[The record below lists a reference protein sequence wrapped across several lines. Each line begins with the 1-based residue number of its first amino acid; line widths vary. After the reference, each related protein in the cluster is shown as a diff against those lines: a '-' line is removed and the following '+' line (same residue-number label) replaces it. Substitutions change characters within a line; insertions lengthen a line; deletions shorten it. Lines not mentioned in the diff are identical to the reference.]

1 MIRKIRQ
8 GKIGRFLGLGVLLLL
23 CFEAGCGGSR
33 QVRSETPVGDREFD
47 RLSRMARSAF
57 ENGQIDQAIKRYE
70 KALARA
76 YIADDLDAIV
86 NTRYNLGVCYLRKED
101 FGAASET
108 VEAAQRELQTAGRS
122 IPADL
127 LLVKAAALYYDG
139 FLDQAWQITEDIL
152 SMQPAP
158 SVDAL
163 SRTHF
168 LRGRVAAD
176 RNNTD
181 QLRKEVAALDEPS
194 LPGLQADRFELIGRE
209 AMLDGRWE
217 DAVTALD
224 QAARKRAENGNYRL
238 MADTLAAAAQACER
252 AQRLEDGAY
261 RYLRAARSAA
271 LSGDST
277 RATAWLR
284 EALRLAEESNAEAL
298 AEEARRFQ
306 SVISQESPPQE

>member
-8 GKIGRFLGLGVLLLL
+8 GKIGRFLGLGALLLL

-33 QVRSETPVGDREFD
+33 QVRSEAPVGDREFD

-57 ENGQIDQAIKRYE
+57 ESGQIDQAINRYE

-127 LLVKAAALYYDG
+127 LLVKAAALFYSG

-152 SMQPAP
+152 SMHPAP
-158 SVDAL
+158 SIDAL

-176 RNNTD
+176 RNNSD
-181 QLRKEVAALDEPS
+181 QLRKEIAALGEPA

-217 DAVTALD
+217 DAVAALD

-238 MADTLAAAAQACER
+238 MADTLAAAARACEEGR
-252 AQRLEDGAY
+252 RPVDGAY

-271 LSGDST
+271 LSGDT
-277 RATAWLR
+277 ARATAWLQ
-284 EALRLAEESNAEAL
+284 ESVRLAEQTGSDSILAEA
-298 AEEARRFQ
+298 RHFQ
-306 SVISQESPPQE
+306 TLLPQESPPQ

>member
-8 GKIGRFLGLGVLLLL
+8 GKIGRLLGLGALLLL

-33 QVRSETPVGDREFD
+33 QVRPEAPVGDREFD
-47 RLSRMARSAF
+47 RFSRMARSAF
-57 ENGQIDQAIKRYE
+57 ENGQMDQAIKGYE

-101 FGAASET
+101 FAAASET

-122 IPADL
+122 IPSDL
-127 LLVKAAALYYDG
+127 LLVKAAALYYSG
-139 FLDQAWQITEDIL
+139 FSDQAWQITDDIL

-176 RNNTD
+176 RNHSD
-181 QLRKEVAALDEPS
+181 QLRKEIAALGEPA

-209 AMLDGRWE
+209 AMLDGRWT

-238 MADTLAAAAQACER
+238 MADTLAAAARACEEGR
-252 AQRLEDGAY
+252 RPEDGAY

-284 EALRLAEESNAEAL
+284 EAVRLAEESNAEAL
-298 AEEARRFQ
+298 VEEARRFQ
-306 SVISQESPPQE
+306 SVLSPESPLQ